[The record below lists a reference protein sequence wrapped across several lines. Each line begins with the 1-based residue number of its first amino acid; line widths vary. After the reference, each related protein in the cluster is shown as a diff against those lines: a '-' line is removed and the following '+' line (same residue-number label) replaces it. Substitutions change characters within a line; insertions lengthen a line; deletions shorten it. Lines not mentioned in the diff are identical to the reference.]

1 MSSTDLI
8 QPVIYASNGVL
19 HLVSSLPVPPGA
31 LQSPVDSEKYL
42 LAINCTYFVSL
53 LCSVGLRSLINDTE
67 TKITILAPRDDVLQ
81 AYNHSDLPEKG
92 SMELKKLLQYH
103 FISGKFTPKKLQ
115 NGTLMETLLEEEGL
129 GGGKQVLSIE
139 VSSDDKKSPSYHFGG
154 AGVIGEPGKS
164 SLGCM
169 TSSLT
174 VLIVEVNNTV
184 IYFISRPLTPPVDPL
199 EAALPHLDLSSF
211 IAAVF
216 STSQADA
223 LRKEPRTTLFV
234 PRNVAFKRLGL
245 LVSTHLLSTSSK
257 QDLQNVVLHHA
268 IRDIQYARSLTN
280 GSQHTFATLEGSDV
294 QFDRLKNGSIL
305 MSGSGGWAD
314 MKSEVSPL
322 DLLTQTGVIH
332 ELSDVM
338 IPRSVDLTL
347 GKLVKA
353 AKGSTMAT
361 LVVKAGFEWVLNGT
375 APPEGS
381 PWARKDILGA
391 SWTLLCPTDD
401 AFKKYDLDA
410 LYANPI
416 TLESIITQHL
426 IPMPSNKPSVFDKEL
441 NNNQPLP
448 LIDSATYST
457 LYSAS
462 SAYGDII
469 IRQQEDGKDI
479 VVGIKGARGTDGT
492 SDWARVL
499 SWGRSTTGGGTGGVV
514 QIDQLLMPYYPS
526 WWIEYGAPSSFGV
539 FGAASICAFF
549 YGIRKIWQR
558 DTTEATFEPVGG
570 FGRDDDS

>member
-1 MSSTDLI
+1 MNKVRPSA
-8 QPVIYASNGVL
+8 P
-19 HLVSSLPVPPGA
+19 LVSSLMILV
-31 LQSPVDSEKYL
+31 VD
-42 LAINCTYFVSL
+42 
-53 LCSVGLRSLINDTE
+53 
-67 TKITILAPRDDVLQ
+67 
-81 AYNHSDLPEKG
+81 
-92 SMELKKLLQYH
+92 
-103 FISGKFTPKKLQ
+103 
-115 NGTLMETLLEEEGL
+115 
-129 GGGKQVLSIE
+129 
-139 VSSDDKKSPSYHFGG
+139 
-154 AGVIGEPGKS
+154 
-164 SLGCM
+164 
-169 TSSLT
+169 
-174 VLIVEVNNTV
+174 VNNTV
-184 IYFISRPLTPPVDPL
+184 IYFISRPLTRPVDPL
-199 EAALPHLDLSSF
+199 EAALPLLDLSSF

-223 LRKEPRTTLFV
+223 LRTEPRTTFFI
-234 PRNVAFKRLGL
+234 PRNSAFKRLGL

-268 IRDIQYARSLTN
+268 IRGVQYARSITN

-294 QFDRLKNGSIL
+294 QIDRKNGSLLI
-305 MSGSGGWAD
+305 SGSGGWAD
-314 MKSEVSPL
+314 MKSEVSTL

-353 AKGSTMAT
+353 AQGSTMAT

-381 PWARKDILGA
+381 RWADKDISGA

-410 LYANPI
+410 LYANAE

-426 IPMPSNKPSVFDKEL
+426 IPMSSSKALDNEL

-457 LYSAS
+457 LYSAA

-479 VVGIKGARGTDGT
+479 VVGIKDARGTDGT

-499 SWGRSTTGGGTGGVV
+499 SWGRSTTGGGTGGVI

-526 WWIEYGAPSSFGV
+526 WWVAYGAPSSFGV
-539 FGAASICAFF
+539 FGVASICAFF
-549 YGIRKIWQR
+549 FGVRMIWQR
-558 DTTEATFEPVGG
+558 DTMEATFEPVGG
-570 FGRDDDS
+570 FGRDDES